1 MLARAQVRP
10 GFGNGGY
17 IENLLLRAKLSQ
29 RQRLEA
35 ADIGNFKAPSEKQV
49 LEAEDFDKDYD
60 RISCA
65 DCNRDALFDE
75 FVGFDKITKQFQEFQ
90 QMANG
95 MRRMGVDPRSYMPW
109 SFVFKGPPGTGKT

>member
-1 MLARAQVRP
+1 MVRELLVRAQVRP

-17 IENLLLRAKLSQ
+17 VENLLERAKLSQ

-35 ADIGNFKAPSEKQV
+35 SDIGDFKTEL

-60 RISCA
+60 RISRA
-65 DCNRDALFDE
+65 DSNRDALFDE
-75 FVGFDKITKQFQEFQ
+75 FVGFEKITKQFQEFQ

-95 MRRMGVDPRSYMPW
+95 MRRMDVDPRSYMPW
-109 SFVFKGPPGTGKT
+109 SFVFQGPPGTGKT

>member
-35 ADIGNFKAPSEKQV
+35 ADIGNFKAPYEKQV